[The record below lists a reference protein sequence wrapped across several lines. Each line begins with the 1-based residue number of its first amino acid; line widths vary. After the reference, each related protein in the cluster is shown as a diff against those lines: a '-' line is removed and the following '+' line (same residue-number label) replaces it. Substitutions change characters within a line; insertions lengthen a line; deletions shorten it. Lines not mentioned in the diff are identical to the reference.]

1 MRGLNNKFLRSLY
14 VPCYLLPMAKSAS
27 NFVCQTCAAITHKW
41 SGHCDVCNSW
51 NTIIEERS
59 EAPASGAKGASLP
72 KGRLAKLYEL
82 KGESPAPPRIE
93 SGIAELDRATGG
105 GFVPGSAVLIGGD
118 PGIGKSTLL
127 LQALAAMARKGE
139 RVIYVTGEEA
149 IAQVRMRAARLGL
162 DDAPVLLAAET
173 NVSDIIAT
181 LNDGPVPSV
190 VVIDSV
196 QTLWSPVIESAP
208 GTVSQLKA
216 GSEALVRYAKT
227 KGTCV
232 LLVGHVTKDGQIAGP
247 KVIEHLVDTVLYFEG
262 DRGHQF
268 RILRAGKN
276 RFGPTDEIGV
286 FEMSDGGL
294 KEVTNP
300 SRLFMGGS
308 EHPAPGTAVFAGVV
322 GTRPLLV
329 EVQALVAPSPLG
341 TPRRTA
347 VGWDTTRLN
356 MILAV
361 LDARAGVSLSNHDVY
376 LNVAGGLR
384 LKETAVDLAVAAAL
398 LSSLSDTVIPHGTVL
413 FGEIALSGAIR
424 PVGQTEA
431 RLKEAQKLGQT
442 DAVIA
447 DQGEKALKGTI
458 ATKQLSTVADLVA
471 WVASRSKGLRRI
483 A

>member
-1 MRGLNNKFLRSLY
+1 
-14 VPCYLLPMAKSAS
+14 MAKSLS
-27 NFVCQTCAAITHKW
+27 NFVCQSCGNVSHKW
-41 SGHCDVCNSW
+41 SGHCDSCDGW
-51 NTIIEERS
+51 NTIIEERG

-72 KGRLAKLYEL
+72 KGRTAKLFEL

-93 SGIAELDRATGG
+93 TGMPELDRATGG

-127 LQALAAMARKGE
+127 LQALAALARKGE

-162 DDAPVLLAAET
+162 AEAPVLLAAET

-227 KGTCV
+227 KGACV

-268 RILRAGKN
+268 RILRAVKN

-308 EHPAPGTAVFAGVV
+308 EAPAPGTAVFAGVE

-361 LDARAGVSLSNHDVY
+361 LEARAGVSLSNHDVY

-413 FGEIALSGAIR
+413 FGEIALSGAVR
-424 PVGQTEA
+424 AVSQTEA
-431 RLKEAQKLGQT
+431 RLKEAQKLGLT

-447 DQGEKALKGTI
+447 DQGEKAIKGSI
-458 ATKQLSTVADLVA
+458 ATKQMATVADLVA

>member
-1 MRGLNNKFLRSLY
+1 MTKT
-14 VPCYLLPMAKSAS
+14 AS
-27 NFVCQTCAAITHKW
+27 HFACQSCGTVHPRW
-41 SGHCDVCNSW
+41 SGRCDNCGEWNS
-51 NTIIEERS
+51 IIEES
-59 EAPASGAKGASLP
+59 TEAPASGAKGKALP
-72 KGRLAKLYEL
+72 KGRPSKLVGL
-82 KGESPAPPRIE
+82 KGDMAQPPRIE
-93 SGIAELDRATGG
+93 TGISELDRVAGG
-105 GFVPGSAVLIGGD
+105 GFVPGSAILVGGD

-127 LQALAAMARKGE
+127 LQALAALARKGR
-139 RVIYVTGEEA
+139 RVIYVSGEEA
-149 IAQVRMRAARLGL
+149 IAQVRLRAARLGL

-173 NVSDIIAT
+173 NTSDIIAT
-181 LNDGPVPSV
+181 LNDEELPAV
-190 VVIDSV
+190 VVIDSI

-216 GSEALVRYAKT
+216 GSEALVRFAKQ
-227 KGTCV
+227 KGACI

-247 KVIEHLVDTVLYFEG
+247 KVVEHLVDAVLYFEG

-268 RILRAGKN
+268 RILRAVKN

-300 SRLFMGGS
+300 SRLFMGSS
-308 EHPAPGTAVFAGVV
+308 ERPSPGTAIFAGVE

-329 EVQALVAPSPLG
+329 EIQALVSPSPLG
-341 TPRRTA
+341 NPRRTA
-347 VGWDTTRLN
+347 VGWDSNRLA

-361 LDARAGVSLSNHDVY
+361 LEARAGITLSQHDVY

-384 LKETAVDLAVAAAL
+384 LKEPAADLAVAAAL
-398 LSSLSDTVIPHGTVL
+398 LSSLSDTVIPHGTTL
-413 FGEIALSGAIR
+413 FGEIALSGNIR
-424 PVGQTEA
+424 PVSQTEA
-431 RLKEAQKLGQT
+431 RLKEAQKLGLE

-447 DQGEKALKGTI
+447 EIGEQPVVNGLKI
-458 ATKQLSTVADLVA
+458 KQMSTVADLVA